1 MHERERTL
9 NVTYSSLPGGV
20 PFSEEPYL
28 IGGVYQDTQVPEDNM
43 KTLVISAVSLFLS
56 LGGAAVA
63 QTTTVVVPGEVKTYV
78 EKQETPSVTFEGDVA
93 VGTALPD
100 TVVIHTIPDQ
110 PDYGYVVVNK
120 KRVLVNP
127 KTRTVIEVI
136 K

>member
-1 MHERERTL
+1 MMSPIQADPKAFGLERNHILPVEFIRTL
-9 NVTYSSLPGGV
+9 KIL
-20 PFSEEPYL
+20 
-28 IGGVYQDTQVPEDNM
+28 EDNM
-43 KTLVISAVSLFLS
+43 KTLLISAVSLFLS

-63 QTTTVVVPGEVKTYV
+63 QTTVVVPGEVKTYV
-78 EKQETPSVTFEGDVA
+78 EKQDTPSVTFEGDVA

-100 TVVIHTIPDQ
+100 TVEIHTIPDQ

>member
-1 MHERERTL
+1 
-9 NVTYSSLPGGV
+9 
-20 PFSEEPYL
+20 
-28 IGGVYQDTQVPEDNM
+28 M
-43 KTLVISAVSLFLS
+43 KTLVISAAALFLS

-63 QTTTVVVPGEVKTYV
+63 QTTTVVVPGEVRTYV

-100 TVVIHTIPDQ
+100 TVEIHTIPDQ

-127 KTRTVIEVI
+127 KTRTVIEVVQ
-136 K
+136 

>member
-1 MHERERTL
+1 
-9 NVTYSSLPGGV
+9 
-20 PFSEEPYL
+20 
-28 IGGVYQDTQVPEDNM
+28 M
-43 KTLVISAVSLFLS
+43 KILVISAASLFLS

-78 EKQETPSVTFEGDVA
+78 QKQETPSVTFEGDVA

-100 TVVIHTIPDQ
+100 TVEIHAIPDQ

-136 K
+136 Q

>member
-1 MHERERTL
+1 
-9 NVTYSSLPGGV
+9 
-20 PFSEEPYL
+20 
-28 IGGVYQDTQVPEDNM
+28 M
-43 KTLVISAVSLFLS
+43 KTLVISAVSVLLS

-78 EKQETPSVTFEGDVA
+78 LKQETPSVTFEGDVA

-100 TVVIHTIPDQ
+100 TVEIHTIPDQ

-127 KTRTVIEVI
+127 KTRAVIEVI
-136 K
+136 Q